1 MPQGILYEIKLKEK
15 IKKAPF
21 PATSQEESVF
31 FFFFLSIE
39 FLYKSGTVKNEFS
52 DLLAKVQFILS
63 MVSYNLEGNERQLE
77 RFAIS

>member
-31 FFFFLSIE
+31 FFSFCQLNF
-39 FLYKSGTVKNEFS
+39 YT
-52 DLLAKVQFILS
+52 
-63 MVSYNLEGNERQLE
+63 NLVG
-77 RFAIS
+77 